1 MKARDIMTPDPTVVT
16 PEEPIAFAAALMRDR
31 DVGMIPV
38 VGDREHM
45 RLEGVLT
52 DRDIAIRCVSEKHD
66 SRCRVQDH
74 MTCNHLD
81 VVHDND
87 DLTDV
92 VRRMESDQI
101 RRIPVIAEG
110 GRLIGVIAQAD
121 LALKVGPD
129 DPELVEEMLEEVSK
143 PHHST

>member
-1 MKARDIMTPDPTVVT
+1 MKARDIMTPDPSVVT
-16 PEEPIAFAAALMRDR
+16 PEEPIAHAAALMRDR

-52 DRDIAIRCVSEKHD
+52 DRDIAVRCVAEKHD

-74 MTCNHLD
+74 MTTSHLD
-81 VVHDND
+81 VVHAND
-87 DLTDV
+87 ELTDV
-92 VRRMESDQI
+92 VRKMESDQI
-101 RRIPVIAEG
+101 RRIPVVAEG

-129 DPELVEEMLEEVSK
+129 DPALVEEMLEEVSK
-143 PHHST
+143 PHHAT